1 MLVINKIIEEFDSL
15 ILDLDYIG
23 LTLDQMIYL
32 YSLALDEN
40 REIQAG
46 DFIAL
51 RDKGV
56 ERFKQLNMAI
66 KEYEDADGV
75 DPELDLDL
83 VGDAE
88 PEDVSADEA
97 LPSNANDYIDGAALY
112 KSKSVM

>member
-23 LTLDQMIYL
+23 LTLDQMLYL
-32 YSLALDEN
+32 YNLASDEN

-56 ERFKQLNMAI
+56 ERFKRLNMAI
-66 KEYEDADGV
+66 KEYKDADGV
-75 DPELDLDL
+75 DPELDLDV

-97 LPSNANDYIDGAALY
+97 LEGSADDYIDGAELH